1 MKKRLLY
8 IAAIL
13 ICLSIITGGTFAYFT
28 TDDIAHNVITTK
40 KVKFDVLCFAEDN
53 GMTSIDNN
61 VPIRIMPATKVS
73 RVVAAQSIETAA
85 WVRLKYKFMVYDSN
99 GNQMDISEDELKE
112 IIIVTPDET
121 NWILKDGWWH
131 YNAMV
136 KDGEK
141 TTPLFEEIEFSGPG
155 MGNEYQN
162 GKVKLILHGQAVQYA
177 NNGETVMEADG
188 WPEE

>member
-1 MKKRLLY
+1 MKKKLLY
-8 IAAIL
+8 IAAII

-28 TDDIAHNVITTK
+28 VDDTAHNVITTNT
-40 KVKFDVLCFAEDN
+40 VKIDVLCHSEEN
-53 GMTSIDNN
+53 GVISVANNDSI
-61 VPIRIMPATKVS
+61 RLMPATKVS

-85 WVRLKYKFMVYDSN
+85 WVRLKYEFEIYDSN
-99 GNQMDISEDELKE
+99 ENQMDISEEELKKV
-112 IIIVTPDET
+112 IIIKPDET

-141 TTPLFEEIEFSGPG
+141 TTPLFETIEFSGPG

-162 GKVKLILHGQAVQYA
+162 GKVKLIIHGQAVQYA
-177 NNGETVMEADG
+177 NNGETVMEAAG

>member
-1 MKKRLLY
+1 MKKKLLY
-8 IAAIL
+8 IAAIF

-28 TDDIAHNVITTK
+28 ADDTAHNVITTNT
-40 KVKFDVLCFAEDN
+40 VKIDVLCHSEEDGVIN
-53 GMTSIDNN
+53 VDNID
-61 VPIRIMPATKVS
+61 PIRIMPATKVS

-85 WVRLKYKFMVYDSN
+85 WVRLKYEFMVYDSN
-99 GNQMDISEDELKE
+99 GNQMDVPEDELKE
-112 IIIVTPDET
+112 VIIVKPDET

-136 KDGEK
+136 RDGQE
-141 TTPLFEEIEFSGPG
+141 TSPLFEEIEFSGPA

-162 GKVKLILHGQAVQYA
+162 GKLKLIIHGQAVQYA
-177 NNGETVMEADG
+177 NNGESVMEAAG

>member
-1 MKKRLLY
+1 MKKKLLY
-8 IAAIL
+8 IAAII

-28 TDDIAHNVITTK
+28 VDDTAHNVITTNT
-40 KVKFDVLCFAEDN
+40 VKIDVLCHSEEN
-53 GMTSIDNN
+53 GVISVANNDSI
-61 VPIRIMPATKVS
+61 RLMPATKVS

-85 WVRLKYKFMVYDSN
+85 WVRLKYEFEIYDSN
-99 GNQMDISEDELKE
+99 ENQMDISEEELKKV
-112 IIIVTPDET
+112 IIIKPDET

-141 TTPLFEEIEFSGPG
+141 TTPLFETIEFSGPG

-162 GKVKLILHGQAVQYA
+162 GKVKLIIHGQAVQYA
-177 NNGETVMEADG
+177 NNGETVMEAAC